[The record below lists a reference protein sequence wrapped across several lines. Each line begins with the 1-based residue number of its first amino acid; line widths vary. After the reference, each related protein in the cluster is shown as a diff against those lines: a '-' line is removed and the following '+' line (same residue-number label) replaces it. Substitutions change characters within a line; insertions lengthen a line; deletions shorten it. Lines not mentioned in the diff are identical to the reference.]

1 MLVVILSST
10 LAFFSTEIDDFFAL
24 IFLMAAAS
32 SREEKIAVSCG
43 KYAGL
48 LIICAA
54 SALAASYIS
63 KIPSYFVGFLGLIPI
78 ALAVKEIF
86 FSKKENA
93 KSDEE
98 KSLAD
103 KKEFLDKKSI
113 MVFLATVLVTI
124 SAGFDNFAIY
134 IPFFTTLKGFDF
146 VLLAIVFIILQA
158 LFCLGAALIVNQ
170 NAVKKVLEKKKN
182 LFTGLL
188 FFALGIYIML
198 KNKTFAWIFGI

>member
-10 LAFFSTEIDDFFAL
+10 LAFFSTEIDDFLAL

-32 SREEKIAVSCG
+32 SKKEKIAVSCG

-93 KSDEE
+93 KSGEE

>member
-1 MLVVILSST
+1 MLGVILSST
-10 LAFFSTEIDDFFAL
+10 LAFFSTEIDDFLAL

-32 SREEKIAVSCG
+32 SKKEKIAVSCG

-54 SALAASYIS
+54 SALAANYIS
-63 KIPSYFVGFLGLIPI
+63 KIPSYFAGFLGLIPI
-78 ALAVKEIF
+78 AIAVKEIF
-86 FSKKENA
+86 FSKNENE
-93 KSDEE
+93 KSDEK

-103 KKEFLDKKSI
+103 KKEFLDKKRI

-146 VLLAIVFIILQA
+146 VVLAIVFIILQA
-158 LFCLGAALIVNQ
+158 LFCLVATLIVNQ
-170 NAVKKVLEKKKN
+170 KAVKRVLENKKN

-198 KNKTFAWIFGI
+198 KNKTFAWIFGL